1 MGRLLAAA
9 LVVTTGLTGATTAL
23 AESNEPRVHRQSAP
37 VNIKI
42 VVLERDGSAG
52 GAIID
57 QTGRYNS
64 AAIVSRRGGG
74 YGAIYQTGGTNRAFG
89 GLVGSGS
96 RTVIDQVQIEVPHAY
111 KPRWARGWRRR

>member
-1 MGRLLAAA
+1 MRGVLAVTLAILTGCAGATAA
-9 LVVTTGLTGATTAL
+9 LAQ
-23 AESNEPRVHRQSAP
+23 SSEPRVHRQSAP

-64 AAIVSRRGGG
+64 AAIVSRNGGG
-74 YGAIYQTGGTNRAFG
+74 YGAIYQTGGTNSAFSALRG
-89 GLVGSGS
+89 TQA
-96 RTVIDQVQIEVPHAY
+96 RTVIDQDQIDLPHRF
-111 KPRWARGWRRR
+111 KPGWARGWRRR